1 MKDACIIIAIIL
13 IIVAG
18 DIWMQ
23 TYLTKTA
30 DEIGKKLQELK
41 HNTILAKETDNRD
54 EIKNEVSEIEKKWE
68 EISKT
73 WSTIVVHQ
81 EIDNIEQALKKSKS
95 NIEEGD
101 LGNALEEIETTIFF
115 VEHVK
120 EREKLSLKNIF

>member
-23 TYLTKTA
+23 TYLTRTA

-95 NIEEGD
+95 NIEEGY

-115 VEHVK
+115 VEHIK

>member
-54 EIKNEVSEIEKKWE
+54 EIKNEVSEIEKKWKK
-68 EISKT
+68 ISKT

>member
-23 TYLTKTA
+23 TYLTRTA
-30 DEIGKKLQELK
+30 DEIGKNLQELK

-54 EIKNEVSEIEKKWE
+54 EIKIEVSEIEKKWE

-115 VEHVK
+115 VEHIK

>member
-23 TYLTKTA
+23 TYLTRTA

-54 EIKNEVSEIEKKWE
+54 EIKNEVSEIEKVGRDKQNLVND
-68 EISKT
+68 S
-73 WSTIVVHQ
+73 SSSR
-81 EIDNIEQALKKSKS
+81 N
-95 NIEEGD
+95 
-101 LGNALEEIETTIFF
+101 
-115 VEHVK
+115 
-120 EREKLSLKNIF
+120 R

>member
-23 TYLTKTA
+23 TYLTRTA
-30 DEIGKKLQELK
+30 DEIGKNLQELK

-101 LGNALEEIETTIFF
+101 LGNA
-115 VEHVK
+115 
-120 EREKLSLKNIF
+120 

>member
-23 TYLTKTA
+23 TYLTRTA

-95 NIEEGD
+95 NIAEGD

-115 VEHVK
+115 VEHIK